1 MTNEQLVD
9 DLRTVLSEA
18 EELLGPGTTGS
29 TRQVARLRQRLAHLQ
44 ENLAVRAR
52 NAADATRQAAQDADV
67 WVHDNPWQSV
77 GMAAGIGVL
86 IGALLGRRTATT
98 Y

>member
-9 DLRTVLSEA
+9 DLRNVLSEA
-18 EELLGPGTTGS
+18 EELLGPGTSVTS
-29 TRQVARLRQRLAHLQ
+29 RQAARLRQRVAHLQ
-44 ENLAVRAR
+44 ENLAARAR
-52 NAADATRQAAQDADV
+52 NAADATRQVAKDADV

-77 GMAAGIGVL
+77 GVAAGIGMLFGAL
-86 IGALLGRRTATT
+86 IGRRSTGT